1 MNYYFKLKFY
11 FYIVGSI
18 LAIKTLK
25 KNLLVGM
32 FEEKKPR
39 SYSAF
44 ASIVF
49 TVYVV
54 YALWSGFPS
63 LTYVSTYVLL
73 RKRKGI
79 FHQTFTN

>member
-1 MNYYFKLKFY
+1 M
-11 FYIVGSI
+11 
-18 LAIKTLK
+18 AIKTFF

-39 SYSAF
+39 SYSVF

-49 TVYVV
+49 IVYVV

-63 LTYVSTYVLL
+63 LTYVLTYVLL